1 MKEFSK
7 ETGEIFE
14 YAIETENKVL
24 FDTLAEQFCK
34 DSQKLKNE
42 LLLLTAEKAKIP
54 AFVER
59 AIELGGDISYTDENW
74 NTLLHHAAAS
84 CHPKVVQF
92 FIDKGLSLEA
102 RNKRGSTPLI
112 VATSAS
118 CSLKVI
124 QKLLEAGA
132 DINAK
137 TAFGESVLIMAAK
150 NNPYADITRF
160 FIEQGLSVKD
170 RDNYGY
176 TPFLNAAMNQK
187 NTDVLDSLVDAG
199 SDIHERA
206 PNGDTAFHLAAMN
219 WDPSPA
225 EWLKKYFSTSEK
237 NNDGETCLERALSK
251 AGSGR
256 TLSVYLKKMQLEHL
270 MLAYRNT
277 GYGVFEAL
285 KKAGYDLNL
294 RDENGATALM
304 HAAKE
309 SQAACVVELID
320 QGADEHCKDDKNRNV
335 LHYAA
340 ANTDSQVYEMT
351 NMFLENAD
359 DIAEAKDCLGHT
371 PDYYLTHT
379 EEF

>member
-7 ETGEIFE
+7 ETGEMFE

-112 VATSAS
+112 AAASAS

-124 QKLLEAGA
+124 KKLLKAGA

-150 NNPYADITRF
+150 NNPYAEITRF
-160 FIEQGLSVKD
+160 FIQQGLSVKD

-176 TPFLNAAMNQK
+176 TPFLNAAMDQK
-187 NTDVLDSLVDAG
+187 NTDVLDSLVNAG

-219 WDPSPA
+219 RDPSPA

-237 NNDGETCLERALSK
+237 KTMEKPVWKGHFLRQAPAERSPF
-251 AGSGR
+251 
-256 TLSVYLKKMQLEHL
+256 T
-270 MLAYRNT
+270 
-277 GYGVFEAL
+277 
-285 KKAGYDLNL
+285 
-294 RDENGATALM
+294 
-304 HAAKE
+304 
-309 SQAACVVELID
+309 
-320 QGADEHCKDDKNRNV
+320 
-335 LHYAA
+335 
-340 ANTDSQVYEMT
+340 
-351 NMFLENAD
+351 
-359 DIAEAKDCLGHT
+359 
-371 PDYYLTHT
+371 
-379 EEF
+379 